1 MTIVGIRIVVLGRVK
16 WIVRD
21 SSNGGFVDFLA
32 ISRCSARRALHELDE
47 CIIFSSYFLSPVYYI
62 LCVSLFFSNFHFCTY
77 LILIYCLSYISTG
90 IFSEQWGFEKCVSR
104 QDLRG
109 IHPMVVG
116 IEHTKRAVGARICQM
131 KGDDIHTECRVQ
143 ITKHER
149 RCWSHTSER
158 GCWQDEEIAY
168 HLSWKIE
175 RTWMLSNFSC
185 LTFYLLFFFFSFH
198 FRHRHFLG
206 DWFGSASHCIALQ
219 NGPQQLLP
227 VFAEILK

>member
-1 MTIVGIRIVVLGRVK
+1 MTIVGIRILVLGRVK

-116 IEHTKRAVGARICQM
+116 IEHTKRAVGAVSVRWKETIFTQNAESRSRSMREGVDHILPKEDVDRM
-131 KGDDIHTECRVQ
+131 KR
-143 ITKHER
+143 
-149 RCWSHTSER
+149 
-158 GCWQDEEIAY
+158 
-168 HLSWKIE
+168 
-175 RTWMLSNFSC
+175 
-185 LTFYLLFFFFSFH
+185 
-198 FRHRHFLG
+198 
-206 DWFGSASHCIALQ
+206 
-219 NGPQQLLP
+219 
-227 VFAEILK
+227 